1 LSKIEDLAEAVMAM
15 LGLSRVAD
23 SIVGDV
29 SRRGV
34 SGGERKRVN
43 IGLELMAKPQALFLD
58 EPTSG
63 LDSTSAFLV
72 MGSLKSL
79 AEKQHVSVCCVIHQ
93 PRESIFE
100 LFDLLI
106 LLGVGG
112 RVSDKRMKTEFAV
125 NSSTLTH
132 FHLCVHLNSSFIMD
146 ILMMQKSTLGSK
158 TSSFLQEQP

>member
-1 LSKIEDLAEAVMAM
+1 M
-15 LGLSRVAD
+15 LGLSQVAD

-43 IGLELMAKPQALFLD
+43 IGLELMAKPRALFLD

-63 LDSTSAFLV
+63 LDATSAFLV

-79 AEKQHVSVCCVIHQ
+79 AETQDVSVCCVIHQ
-93 PRESIFE
+93 PRESIFM

-112 RVSDKRMKTEFAV
+112 RVSAQTMKIPLRTHCHLL
-125 NSSTLTH
+125 TLSI
-132 FHLCVHLNSSFIMD
+132 HLIWIAGL
-146 ILMMQKSTLGSK
+146 
-158 TSSFLQEQP
+158 